1 MMMMMIIVRMRMITI
16 TITITIIM
24 EIKQRTFH
32 KVALLVHCY
41 QVELEFAMLVFV
53 EEGKPK
59 DPAKNPRSK
68 DANQLQ
74 TKTIGE
80 TMIKCFPH
88 SNTAVAITQCMGIN
102 NITN

>member
-1 MMMMMIIVRMRMITI
+1 MIMITI

-24 EIKQRTFH
+24 GSKQRIFH

-41 QVELEFAMLVFV
+41 QVKLEFGMLVFV
-53 EEGKPK
+53 EEGKPEE
-59 DPAKNPRSK
+59 PEKNPRSK
-68 DANQLQ
+68 DANQLK
-74 TKTIGE
+74 TKPTGE

-88 SNTAVAITQCMGIN
+88 GNTAVANTQCMGIN

>member
-1 MMMMMIIVRMRMITI
+1 MMTIMMIIVRMRMITI
-16 TITITIIM
+16 TITIIM
-24 EIKQRTFH
+24 GIKQRTFH

-59 DPAKNPRSK
+59 DPARTPRSE

-88 SNTAVAITQCMGIN
+88 SNTTVAITQCMGIN

>member
-1 MMMMMIIVRMRMITI
+1 MMMMIIVRMI

-24 EIKQRTFH
+24 GIKQRTFH

-53 EEGKPK
+53 EGKPK
-59 DPAKNPRSK
+59 DPAKNPRSE

-74 TKTIGE
+74 TKTISE

>member
-1 MMMMMIIVRMRMITI
+1 MMMMIIVRMRMITI
-16 TITITIIM
+16 TIIM
-24 EIKQRTFH
+24 GIKQRIFH

-59 DPAKNPRSK
+59 DPAKNSRSE

-88 SNTAVAITQCMGIN
+88 SNTTVTITQCMGIN

>member
-1 MMMMMIIVRMRMITI
+1 MMMIIVRMITI
-16 TITITIIM
+16 TITIIM
-24 EIKQRTFH
+24 GIKQRTFH

-59 DPAKNPRSK
+59 DPARTPRSEG
-68 DANQLQ
+68 ANQLQ

-88 SNTAVAITQCMGIN
+88 SNTTVAITQCMGIN